1 MPVVCLIRHAQAT
14 YGSDRDDALSELGRR
29 QAALLDE
36 ALGRRHSRPQ
46 TVAAGTL
53 RRQADTARACRLSVP
68 DEPLV
73 DARWDEFAAADV
85 LAHHASMPPSDGP
98 RNALGAPPS
107 LTAREFQALLDDALA
122 GWIAASERSPCAE
135 TWPAFQ
141 SRALAALSGLVARL
155 NGGEEA
161 WAFTSAGVIA
171 ATAAAL
177 LDAPSATFVALN
189 RVSVNTGVTKIISGG
204 AGARLLT
211 FNDHSHLEHD
221 RELMTF
227 R

>member
-14 YGSDRDDALSELGRR
+14 YGSDREDALSELGQR
-29 QAALLDE
+29 QAALLDD
-36 ALGRRHSRPQ
+36 ALARRQIRPQ
-46 TVAAGTL
+46 TVAVGTL
-53 RRQADTARACRLSVP
+53 RRQADTARACRLSVT

-73 DARWDEFAAADV
+73 DTRWNEFAAADV
-85 LAHHASMPPSDGP
+85 LAHHGSIPPSDGP
-98 RNALGAPPS
+98 RNELGAPPG
-107 LTAREFQALLDDALA
+107 LAAREFQALLDAALA
-122 GWIAASERSPCAE
+122 GWIAADERSPCAE

-141 SRALAALSGLVARL
+141 SRALAALSALVARL
-155 NGGEEA
+155 NGGEQA

-171 ATAAAL
+171 AIAAAL
-177 LDAPSATFVALN
+177 LGAPSTTFVALS
-189 RVSVNTGVTKIISGG
+189 RVSVNSGVTKILSGG

>member
-14 YGSDRDDALSELGRR
+14 YGSGREDALSELGQR
-29 QAALLDE
+29 QAALLDD
-36 ALGRRHSRPQ
+36 ALARRHLRPQ
-46 TVAAGTL
+46 TVAVGTL
-53 RRQADTARACRLSVP
+53 RRQADTARACRLSAP
-68 DEPLV
+68 DEQLV
-73 DARWDEFAAADV
+73 DARWNEFAAADV
-85 LAHHASMPPSDGP
+85 LAHHGSIPPSAGP
-98 RNALGAPPS
+98 RNELGAPS
-107 LTAREFQALLDDALA
+107 GLTAREFQALLDAALA
-122 GWIAASERSPCAE
+122 GWIAAAERSPCAE

-141 SRALAALSGLVARL
+141 GRALAALSGLVAL
-155 NGGEEA
+155 LKGGEQA

-171 ATAAAL
+171 VIAAAL
-177 LDAPSATFVALN
+177 LGAPSATFLALN
-189 RVSVNTGVTKIISGG
+189 RVAVNSGVTKIISGG